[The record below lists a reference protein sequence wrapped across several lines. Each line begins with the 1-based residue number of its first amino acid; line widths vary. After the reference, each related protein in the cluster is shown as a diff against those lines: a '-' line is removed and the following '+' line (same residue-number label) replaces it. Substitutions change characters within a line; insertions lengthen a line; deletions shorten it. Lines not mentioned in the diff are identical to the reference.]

1 MLSPMPGRTR
11 ENCAETGGKGAP
23 FHCGKIF
30 YEQVVC
36 SEIVNLPI
44 RCIVSVPSDENQ
56 PGELRGMEFH
66 CDNLLLNILIFA
78 AGLWFLIKGS
88 DVFVD
93 SAAAIARIWKV
104 PELVIGLTLVSIGT
118 SLPEFASSL
127 YAAWCGETDFI
138 IGNVIG
144 SNVTNITLILGAGV
158 LGAGTLAF
166 SPQLFSRDAIL
177 MLGVFVVTN
186 LMVFCTDV
194 QGREGIPVHGINIW
208 SGILLLLMGIGYCFF
223 LFRSAAENPAEN
235 PDSEPGHSSP
245 LKSFLWLGTGLA
257 MIIAGSKAL
266 VDTVVWGA
274 EQLAVDTMIISA
286 TLVAFGTSVPELAV
300 TLTGV
305 FKKQHDIAI
314 GNIIGSCSFN
324 ILLILGVCALVTPLG
339 INSASGVIN
348 VAMMLAS
355 GIFLITFMSMEKNS
369 LFRWQ
374 GVVLLLLYC
383 GFLIYNFKDVI
394 SRFL

>member
-1 MLSPMPGRTR
+1 
-11 ENCAETGGKGAP
+11 
-23 FHCGKIF
+23 
-30 YEQVVC
+30 
-36 SEIVNLPI
+36 
-44 RCIVSVPSDENQ
+44 
-56 PGELRGMEFH
+56 MEFH
-66 CDNLLLNILIFA
+66 CDNLLLNILIFV

-88 DVFVD
+88 DIFVD

-104 PELVIGLTLVSIGT
+104 SELVIGLTLVSIGT

-127 YAAWCGETDFI
+127 YAACYGETDFI
-138 IGNVIG
+138 IGNVVG
-144 SNVTNITLILGAGV
+144 SNVTNITLILGVGI

-166 SPQLFSRDAIL
+166 SPQLFSRDAML

-186 LMVFCTDV
+186 LMVFATDV
-194 QGREGIPVHGINIW
+194 QGKDGVLVHGINIW
-208 SGILLLLMGIGYCFF
+208 SGILLLLMGIGYCFY
-223 LFRSAAENPAEN
+223 LFRSTSENSAE
-235 PDSEPGHSSP
+235 DSGTEVKQASL
-245 LKSFLWLGTGLA
+245 LKSFLWLAAGLV
-257 MIIAGSKAL
+257 MVIGGSKAL

-300 TLTGV
+300 TLAGV

-314 GNIIGSCSFN
+314 GNIIGSCIFN
-324 ILLILGVCALVTPLG
+324 IFLILGVCALVTPLG
-339 INSASGVIN
+339 INSASGIIN

-355 GIFLITFMSMEKNS
+355 GIFLITFMSMEKNA

-374 GVVLLLLYC
+374 GVVFVLLYC

>member
-1 MLSPMPGRTR
+1 
-11 ENCAETGGKGAP
+11 
-23 FHCGKIF
+23 
-30 YEQVVC
+30 
-36 SEIVNLPI
+36 
-44 RCIVSVPSDENQ
+44 
-56 PGELRGMEFH
+56 MEFH
-66 CDNLLLNILIFA
+66 CDNLLLNILIFV

-88 DVFVD
+88 DIFVD

-104 PELVIGLTLVSIGT
+104 SELVIGLTLVSIGT

-127 YAAWCGETDFI
+127 YAACYGETDFI
-138 IGNVIG
+138 IGNVVG
-144 SNVTNITLILGAGV
+144 SNVTNITLILGVGI

-166 SPQLFSRDAIL
+166 SPQLFSRDAML
-177 MLGVFVVTN
+177 MLGVFVVTD
-186 LMVFCTDV
+186 LMVFATDV
-194 QGREGIPVHGINIW
+194 QGKDGVPVHGINIW
-208 SGILLLLMGIGYCFF
+208 SGILLLLMGIGYCFY
-223 LFRSAAENPAEN
+223 LFRSTAENSAE
-235 PDSEPGHSSP
+235 DSEPEVKQPSL
-245 LKSFLWLGTGLA
+245 LKSFLWLAAGLV
-257 MIIAGSKAL
+257 MIIGGSKAL

-274 EQLAVDTMIISA
+274 EQLSVDTMIISA

-300 TLTGV
+300 TLAGV

-314 GNIIGSCSFN
+314 GNIIGSCIFN
-324 ILLILGVCALVTPLG
+324 IFLILGVCALVTPLG
-339 INSASGVIN
+339 INSASGIIN

-355 GIFLITFMSMEKNS
+355 GIFLITFMSMEKNA